1 MGVSIVK
8 KFVRVLA
15 CAGTLAAAMLFTGG
29 AGADASGAST
39 VPPILVPPPG
49 NELIASFAAHG
60 VQVYKCTNGSFV
72 FVEPAANLIGFSPV
86 LDGVQ
91 TTIHFRGPS
100 WESTDDGSLV
110 EAQVVASSPV
120 PGSIAELLLKST
132 SNRGNGIFGKVTF
145 VQRLKTKGGLAPV
158 GVCTDGQTIGVK
170 YTAEYRFFAPT
181 NI

>member
-1 MGVSIVK
+1 MASK
-8 KFVRVLA
+8 KRFLRVLA

-29 AGADASGAST
+29 AGANASGSSA

-49 NELIASFAAHG
+49 NELIATFAAQG

-72 FVEPAANLIGFSPV
+72 FVEPAANLIGFSPL
-86 LDGVQ
+86 LDSVQ

-110 EAQVVASSPV
+110 EAAVVASSPV

-132 SNRGNGIFGKVTF
+132 LNRGKGIFGKVTF

-158 GVCTDGQTIGVK
+158 GACTDGQTAGVK
-170 YTAEYRFFAPT
+170 YTAEYRFFAPVGV
-181 NI
+181 